1 MLVWSPEEGFIQMKK
16 KRHSLETI
24 IRILRQAESEKSI
37 TAAYRE
43 YEITEQTLYRWR
55 RKYDNIDIS
64 DCKP

>member
-1 MLVWSPEEGFIQMKK
+1 MKK